1 MAEGSLFRGKIKW
14 LIFLA
19 VFSFVVTFTVVRM
32 LTKQAEG
39 PSGEDKVF
47 PVYGGR
53 PANWTYYAS
62 DKEGRHYYSKV
73 DDANPSQSSGVVRVW
88 ARLDFSEEGKKL
100 YLAKRNSVAMP
111 LKGYDQLARR
121 NVLYE
126 LNCFSTR
133 REFSTQEV
141 FDLTPDGK
149 TLDYAKAGS
158 YKDWQDVPP
167 DSVLDELCKIVCPP
181 KRD

>member
-1 MAEGSLFRGKIKW
+1 MAEGSPFRGKIKW
-14 LIFLA
+14 VVLMAL
-19 VFSFVVTFTVVRM
+19 FSFLVTFTVVRI

-39 PSGEDKVF
+39 PSGKDKVL
-47 PVYGGR
+47 PAYAGR
-53 PANWTYYAS
+53 PADWTQYGT

-73 DDANPSQSSGVVRVW
+73 EEGKTSPGIVRVW
-88 ARLDFSEEGKKL
+88 TRLDFNDEGKNL
-100 YLAKRNSVAMP
+100 YLAKRNSMAMS
-111 LKGYDQLARR
+111 LEGYKQLTRR

-126 LNCFSTR
+126 LNCFSAR

-141 FDLTPDGK
+141 FDLTAEGE

-167 DSVLDELCKIVCPP
+167 DSVLDELCKIVSPP
-181 KRD
+181 KTP

>member
-1 MAEGSLFRGKIKW
+1 MAESSVFRGKIKW
-14 LIFLA
+14 LLLLA
-19 VFSFVVTFTVVRM
+19 LFSFVVTFTVVRM

-39 PSGEDKVF
+39 PSGENKVLPSF
-47 PVYGGR
+47 TGR
-53 PANWTYYAS
+53 PANWTYYGT
-62 DKEGRHYYSKV
+62 DKDGRHFYSKV
-73 DDANPSQSSGVVRVW
+73 EGTNASPGVVRVW
-88 ARLDFSEEGKKL
+88 TRLDFSDEGKNL

-111 LKGYDQLARR
+111 LQGYEQVTRR

-126 LNCFSTR
+126 LNCFSDR

-141 FDLTPDGK
+141 FDLTAEGK

-167 DSVLDELCKIVCPP
+167 DSVLYELCKIVCPP
-181 KRD
+181 KTP

>member
-1 MAEGSLFRGKIKW
+1 MAVVS
-14 LIFLA
+14 FL
-19 VFSFVVTFTVVRM
+19 VTFTVVRM
-32 LTKQAEG
+32 LTKYAEG
-39 PSGEDKVF
+39 PSGKDKVLPSF
-47 PVYGGR
+47 TGR
-53 PANWTYYAS
+53 PVAWTSYWS

-73 DDANPSQSSGVVRVW
+73 DDTSTSPGVLRVW
-88 ARLDFSEEGKKL
+88 TRVDFSDEGKNL
-100 YLAKRNSVAMP
+100 YLAKRNSVVMS
-111 LKGYDQLARR
+111 LEGYDKLTRR

-126 LNCFSTR
+126 LNCFSDR

-141 FDLTPDGK
+141 FDLTADGK

-181 KRD
+181 KPPYTK

>member
-1 MAEGSLFRGKIKW
+1 MAEGSPFRGKIKW
-14 LIFLA
+14 LILMA

-39 PSGEDKVF
+39 PSGKGKAL
-47 PVYGGR
+47 PAYTGR
-53 PANWTYYAS
+53 PADWTYYGT
-62 DKEGRHYYSKV
+62 DKEGQHYYSKIEG
-73 DDANPSQSSGVVRVW
+73 AAASPGVVRVW
-88 ARLDFSEEGKKL
+88 TRLDFSEEGKNL
-100 YLAKRNSVAMP
+100 YLAKRNSIAMS
-111 LKGYDQLARR
+111 LEGYGQLTRR

-126 LNCFSTR
+126 LNCFSAR

-141 FDLTPDGK
+141 FDLTAEEK

-167 DSVLDELCKIVCPP
+167 DSMLDELCKIVCPP
-181 KRD
+181 KAP

>member
-1 MAEGSLFRGKIKW
+1 LAESSPFRGKIKW
-14 LIFLA
+14 LALMA
-19 VFSFVVTFTVVRM
+19 VLSFVVTFTAVRM

-39 PSGEDKVF
+39 PSGKKKVL
-47 PVYGGR
+47 PVFAGR
-53 PANWTYYAS
+53 TVNWTYYGA

-73 DDANPSQSSGVVRVW
+73 EDATTSPGIVRAW
-88 ARLDFSEEGKKL
+88 SRLDFSEEGKNL
-100 YLAKRNSVAMP
+100 YLAKRNSIAMS
-111 LKGYDQLARR
+111 LEGYGQLTRR

-126 LNCFSTR
+126 LNCFSSS

-141 FDLTPDGK
+141 FDLTADGK

-167 DSVLDELCKIVCPP
+167 DSMLDELCKIVCPP
-181 KRD
+181 RTP

>member
-1 MAEGSLFRGKIKW
+1 MAL
-14 LIFLA
+14 
-19 VFSFVVTFTVVRM
+19 FSFVVTFAVVRL

-39 PSGEDKVF
+39 PSGRIRFCRLLRDGL
-47 PVYGGR
+47 PTGL
-53 PANWTYYAS
+53 TTAS

-73 DDANPSQSSGVVRVW
+73 EDANTSPGIVRVW
-88 ARLDFSEEGKKL
+88 TRLDFSEEGKNL
-100 YLAKRNSVAMP
+100 YLAKRNSMAMS
-111 LKGYDQLARR
+111 LQGYEQLTRR

-126 LNCFSTR
+126 LNCFSDR

-141 FDLTPDGK
+141 FDLTAEGK

-181 KRD
+181 KKD

>member
-14 LIFLA
+14 LVLMA
-19 VFSFVVTFTVVRM
+19 LFSFLVTFTVVRM

-39 PSGEDKVF
+39 PSGKEKIL
-47 PVYGGR
+47 PAYAGR
-53 PANWTYYAS
+53 PADWTQYGT

-73 DDANPSQSSGVVRVW
+73 EEGKTSPGILRVW
-88 ARLDFSEEGKKL
+88 ARLDFSEEGKNL
-100 YLAKRNSVAMP
+100 YLAKRNHIAMS
-111 LKGYDQLARR
+111 LAGYEQLTRR

-126 LNCFSTR
+126 LNCFSNKP
-133 REFSTQEV
+133 EFSTQEV
-141 FDLTPDGK
+141 FDLTAEGK
-149 TLDYAKAGS
+149 TLDYAKGGS

-181 KRD
+181 KTP